1 MLPLGRRTA
10 SQGMPI
16 DGGGLRVARTTSARS
31 SQQTEPACGPS
42 ARGRGR
48 LSGEGGKGG
57 TFMERYDIEKRKLTL
72 DDLAHTDAESGV
84 EFWYARD
91 IMGFLGYTQW
101 RNFEAAVKKA
111 MISAESSKTAG
122 EHHFAG
128 VSKMVEL
135 GSGSKRKVKDYKL
148 TRYACYLIAQNG
160 DPRKEEIAF
169 AQSYFALQTRKQ
181 ELIEERMRA
190 LARIAIRGQL
200 TEAEKELSRIA
211 YERGVDGA
219 GFARIRSKGDAAL
232 FGGHTTADMKK
243 RLGVK
248 GSRPLADHLP
258 SVTLAAKQLATEMT
272 NHNVEDT
279 DLRGEPSIAEE
290 HVQNNTG
297 VRDLLGRR
305 GIRPEELPPEEDVRR
320 IERRVTVETR
330 RLEQEARGF
339 PASEG

>member
-1 MLPLGRRTA
+1 
-10 SQGMPI
+10 
-16 DGGGLRVARTTSARS
+16 
-31 SQQTEPACGPS
+31 
-42 ARGRGR
+42 
-48 LSGEGGKGG
+48 
-57 TFMERYDIEKRKLTL
+57 MELHDIERRKLTL
-72 DDLAHTDAESGV
+72 DDLAHIDAESGV

-91 IMGFLGYTQW
+91 IMEFLGYRRW
-101 RNFEAAVKKA
+101 ENFAVAVERAKVSGNA
-111 MISAESSKTAG
+111 SRTAG
-122 EHHFAG
+122 QDHFREATKMIEAG
-128 VSKMVEL
+128 K
-135 GSGSKRKVKDYKL
+135 GAQRKVKDYKL

-219 GFARIRSKGDAAL
+219 GVARIRSKGDAAL
-232 FGGHTTADMKK
+232 FGGHPTADMKK

-272 NHNVEDT
+272 NHNVEGK
-279 DLRGEPSIAEE
+279 DLHGERPIAEE
-290 HVQNNTG
+290 HVQNNVG

-320 IERRVTVETR
+320 LERRVTVETR

-339 PASEG
+339 PASKG

>member
-1 MLPLGRRTA
+1 
-10 SQGMPI
+10 
-16 DGGGLRVARTTSARS
+16 
-31 SQQTEPACGPS
+31 
-42 ARGRGR
+42 
-48 LSGEGGKGG
+48 
-57 TFMERYDIEKRKLTL
+57 MELHDIERRKLTL
-72 DDLAHTDAESGV
+72 DDLAHIDAESGV

-91 IMGFLGYTQW
+91 IMEFLGYRRW
-101 RNFEAAVKKA
+101 ENFAVAVERAKV
-111 MISAESSKTAG
+111 SGNTSRTAG
-122 EHHFAG
+122 QDHFREA
-128 VSKMVEL
+128 SKMVEA
-135 GSGSKRKVKDYKL
+135 GKGAQRKVKDYKL

-272 NHNVEDT
+272 NHNVEGK
-279 DLRGEPSIAEE
+279 DLHGERPIAEE
-290 HVQNNTG
+290 HVQNNVG

-320 IERRVTVETR
+320 LERRVTVETR

-339 PASEG
+339 PASKG

>member
-1 MLPLGRRTA
+1 
-10 SQGMPI
+10 
-16 DGGGLRVARTTSARS
+16 
-31 SQQTEPACGPS
+31 
-42 ARGRGR
+42 
-48 LSGEGGKGG
+48 
-57 TFMERYDIEKRKLTL
+57 MELHDIERRKLTL
-72 DDLAHTDAESGV
+72 DDLAHIDAESGV

-91 IMGFLGYTQW
+91 IMEFLGYRRW
-101 RNFEAAVKKA
+101 ENFAVAVERAKVSGNA
-111 MISAESSKTAG
+111 SRTAG
-122 EHHFAG
+122 QDHFREATKMIEAG
-128 VSKMVEL
+128 K
-135 GSGSKRKVKDYKL
+135 GAQRKVKDYKL
-148 TRYACYLIAQNG
+148 TRYACYIIAQNG
-160 DPRKEEIAF
+160 DQRKEEIAF

-272 NHNVEDT
+272 NHNVEDK

>member
-1 MLPLGRRTA
+1 MELHDLERRT
-10 SQGMPI
+10 
-16 DGGGLRVARTTSARS
+16 
-31 SQQTEPACGPS
+31 
-42 ARGRGR
+42 
-48 LSGEGGKGG
+48 
-57 TFMERYDIEKRKLTL
+57 LTL
-72 DDLAHTDAESGV
+72 DDLAHIDAESGV

-91 IMGFLGYTQW
+91 IMEFLGYRRW
-101 RNFEAAVKKA
+101 ENFAVAVERAKVSGNA
-111 MISAESSKTAG
+111 SRTAG
-122 EHHFAG
+122 QDHFREATKMIEAG
-128 VSKMVEL
+128 K
-135 GSGSKRKVKDYKL
+135 GAQRKVKDYKL

-219 GFARIRSKGDAAL
+219 GFARIRSMGDAAL

-272 NHNVEDT
+272 NHNVEGK
-279 DLRGEPSIAEE
+279 DLHGERPIAEE
-290 HVQNNTG
+290 HVQNNVG

-320 IERRVTVETR
+320 LERRVTVETR

-339 PASEG
+339 PASKG

>member
-1 MLPLGRRTA
+1 MIEA
-10 SQGMPI
+10 
-16 DGGGLRVARTTSARS
+16 
-31 SQQTEPACGPS
+31 
-42 ARGRGR
+42 
-48 LSGEGGKGG
+48 GKG
-57 TFMERYDIEKRKLTL
+57 
-72 DDLAHTDAESGV
+72 A
-84 EFWYARD
+84 
-91 IMGFLGYTQW
+91 Q
-101 RNFEAAVKKA
+101 
-111 MISAESSKTAG
+111 
-122 EHHFAG
+122 
-128 VSKMVEL
+128 
-135 GSGSKRKVKDYKL
+135 RKVKDYKL

-219 GFARIRSKGDAAL
+219 GFARIRSMGDAAL

-272 NHNVEDT
+272 NHNVEGK
-279 DLRGEPSIAEE
+279 DLHGERPIAEE
-290 HVQNNTG
+290 HVQNNVG

-320 IERRVTVETR
+320 LERRVTVETR

-339 PASEG
+339 PASKG

>member
-1 MLPLGRRTA
+1 MIEA
-10 SQGMPI
+10 
-16 DGGGLRVARTTSARS
+16 
-31 SQQTEPACGPS
+31 
-42 ARGRGR
+42 
-48 LSGEGGKGG
+48 GKG
-57 TFMERYDIEKRKLTL
+57 
-72 DDLAHTDAESGV
+72 A
-84 EFWYARD
+84 
-91 IMGFLGYTQW
+91 Q
-101 RNFEAAVKKA
+101 
-111 MISAESSKTAG
+111 
-122 EHHFAG
+122 
-128 VSKMVEL
+128 
-135 GSGSKRKVKDYKL
+135 RKVKDYKL

-232 FGGHTTADMKK
+232 FGGHTTADLKK

-272 NHNVEDT
+272 NHNVEGK
-279 DLRGEPSIAEE
+279 DLHGERPIAEE
-290 HVQNNTG
+290 HVQNNVG

-320 IERRVTVETR
+320 LERRVTVETR

-339 PASEG
+339 PASKG

>member
-1 MLPLGRRTA
+1 
-10 SQGMPI
+10 
-16 DGGGLRVARTTSARS
+16 
-31 SQQTEPACGPS
+31 
-42 ARGRGR
+42 
-48 LSGEGGKGG
+48 
-57 TFMERYDIEKRKLTL
+57 MELHDIERRKLTL
-72 DDLAHTDAESGV
+72 DDLAHIDAESGV

-91 IMGFLGYTQW
+91 IMEFLGYRRW
-101 RNFEAAVKKA
+101 ENFAVAVERAKVSGNA
-111 MISAESSKTAG
+111 SRTAG
-122 EHHFAG
+122 QDHFREATKMIEAG
-128 VSKMVEL
+128 K
-135 GSGSKRKVKDYKL
+135 GAQRKVKDYKL

-219 GFARIRSKGDAAL
+219 GFARIRSMGDAAL

-272 NHNVEDT
+272 NHNVEGK
-279 DLRGEPSIAEE
+279 DLHGERPIAEE
-290 HVQNNTG
+290 HVQNNVG

-320 IERRVTVETR
+320 LERRVTVETR

-339 PASEG
+339 PASKG